1 LGSGTLVDMA
11 QFNLPAE
18 PTPQE
23 ALQAGADLVTFS
35 GDKLLG
41 GPQAGILVGRKD
53 LIQKIKKNPLK
64 RVLRVGKITL
74 AGLEAVLQLY
84 RDPARLP
91 QRLTVL
97 KLLTRSQTEIQVQ
110 AEEVLPQI
118 QSIFKDLPLQ
128 ISTRTVLSQIGS
140 GSLPIERLPSVAV
153 AIEGQDKIGEK
164 LVTRM
169 ERLLRAG
176 QVPVIGRFQEK
187 ALLFD
192 LRCLQDEHQGTWL
205 KMLEAV
211 ASRLKK
217 AKS

>member
-1 LGSGTLVDMA
+1 M
-11 QFNLPAE
+11 
-18 PTPQE
+18 
-23 ALQAGADLVTFS
+23 
-35 GDKLLG
+35 
-41 GPQAGILVGRKD
+41 
-53 LIQKIKKNPLK
+53 
-64 RVLRVGKITL
+64 
-74 AGLEAVLQLY
+74 
-84 RDPARLP
+84 
-91 QRLTVL
+91 
-97 KLLTRSQTEIQVQ
+97 
-110 AEEVLPQI
+110 
-118 QSIFKDLPLQ
+118 Q
-128 ISTRTVLSQIGS
+128 ISTRAVLSQIGS

-153 AIEGQDKIGEK
+153 AIEGQDKTGEK